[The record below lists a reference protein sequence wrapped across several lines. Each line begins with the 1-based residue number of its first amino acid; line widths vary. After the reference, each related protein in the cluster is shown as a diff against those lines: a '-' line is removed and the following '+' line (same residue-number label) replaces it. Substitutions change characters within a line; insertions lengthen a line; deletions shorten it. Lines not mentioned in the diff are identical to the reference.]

1 VVPRTSTFALTNST
15 FAYVLEIA
23 DLGLVR
29 ALRENPPLRRGVN
42 VFDGRVT
49 HPRVA
54 AAFGMT
60 ATPIDELLE

>member
-1 VVPRTSTFALTNST
+1 
-15 FAYVLEIA
+15 
-23 DLGLVR
+23 
-29 ALRENPPLRRGVN
+29 LRRGVN